1 MRETRFFFLVKRETR
16 FDCRYL
22 QIFASVPLPFCF
34 WSNIPLSFRR
44 CWTDGKCARVGFFCL
59 FCWLLALLFGGVGP
73 SCWPSIGS
81 LFYQKQKMPL
91 SSTICFVFYQKK
103 NTICF
108 VTWCSISSIFNDL
121 GLCMRLFKSS

>member
-1 MRETRFFFLVKRETR
+1 MRETRFFFWSRERLDLTAVISKFLR
-16 FDCRYL
+16 LFRCL
-22 QIFASVPLPFCF
+22 FFF

-91 SSTICFVFYQKK
+91 SSTICFVFYQKN